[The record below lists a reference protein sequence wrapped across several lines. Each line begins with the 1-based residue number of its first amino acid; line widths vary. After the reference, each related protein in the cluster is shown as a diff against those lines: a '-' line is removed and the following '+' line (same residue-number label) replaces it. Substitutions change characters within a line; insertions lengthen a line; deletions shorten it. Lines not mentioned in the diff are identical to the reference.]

1 MLIAFKPLNCMSL
14 MQIICRC
21 NIKNGKYSTNIDYI
35 SVAIEIT
42 ANGSR
47 MDQSCVI
54 QKISRELTTP
64 L

>member
-1 MLIAFKPLNCMSL
+1 MA
-14 MQIICRC
+14 
-21 NIKNGKYSTNIDYI
+21 NIEYI

-64 L
+64 LWKFSHLILGLKKWFVSAVS